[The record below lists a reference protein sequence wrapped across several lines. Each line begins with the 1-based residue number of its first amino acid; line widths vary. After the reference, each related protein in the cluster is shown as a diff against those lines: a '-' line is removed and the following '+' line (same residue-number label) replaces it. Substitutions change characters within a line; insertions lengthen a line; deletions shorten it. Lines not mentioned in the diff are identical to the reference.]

1 MSFLAVSLW
10 GAFMLGAIFYT
21 QEARHPDTKPLTA
34 YLAFA
39 TMFTLIAA
47 AIFGGLVLLV
57 QTLDADDRLEH
68 PLAMLAVHATVFV
81 PAVLRGRRQTRRLPR
96 RRSGYAD
103 GDPRKPIRVKVPGR
117 SLPRGHARV
126 AAAPHLRGSGCRGA

>member
-47 AIFGGLVLLV
+47 AIFGGLMLLV
-57 QTLDADDRLEH
+57 QALDADDRIEH
-68 PLAMLAVHATVFV
+68 PLALLAVQATVFV
-81 PAVLRGRRQTRRLPR
+81 PAFLLVRRQTLRLPR
-96 RRSGYAD
+96 
-103 GDPRKPIRVKVPGR
+103 PPPV
-117 SLPRGHARV
+117 HAHG
-126 AAAPHLRGSGCRGA
+126 APPNPF